1 MTETDRKAISSM
13 YQTENERSQYYRQE
27 ARRMEDSALE
37 KAGVSRYDTEDTGWQ
52 TLEEAQ
58 QQAQEKEAQ
67 RNKVLSDLA
76 QTEEYQEAASKVSEA
91 QEQMSRLKGLA
102 NNYDSGARTYHPT
115 EGDSTR
121 MNLNVGKDA
130 AQEAQKAGL
139 L

>member
-13 YQTENERSQYYRQE
+13 YQTENERAQYYRQE
-27 ARRMEDSALE
+27 ALRMEDSALE

>member
-1 MTETDRKAISSM
+1 
-13 YQTENERSQYYRQE
+13 
-27 ARRMEDSALE
+27 
-37 KAGVSRYDTEDTGWQ
+37 
-52 TLEEAQ
+52 
-58 QQAQEKEAQ
+58 
-67 RNKVLSDLA
+67 
-76 QTEEYQEAASKVSEA
+76 
-91 QEQMSRLKGLA
+91 MSRLKGLA